1 MVISNYS
8 TIRLLHSND
17 PVEVSF
23 DPSFDLENFLSNE
36 NKHNFDIQIKNL
48 IEDDKNNIDLVL
60 LLRCKVSH
68 CIYYEIKSLHSSL
81 STLTES
87 WTFTEILS
95 WHLDDDGRRFIRK
108 KRNLLERL
116 RRSDRVDYNYFGIEK
131 IINEFEELKK
141 NYKENR
147 KKSLNDKAI
156 KEIPRI
162 LPFSVKVIY
171 TFNTEKNT
179 KISTWVK
186 QLIKTDNYL
195 KKQLI
200 PYSRVIFNNK
210 FTLLIKTSDED
221 IINAWQKFGKLKD
234 YDIDSL
240 KQKLK
245 EFRKKY
251 NKETKRKYVPDKIL
265 EDLALANSLN
275 KNKVPQYI
283 NKNYTGDQKKVFEDN
298 SKDKFYD
305 HNQKSEKG
313 LDYFL
318 IKWSNKKAKNTLKK
332 FIEKDMKK
340 WSKDPGRKDAWV
352 YFSKINLNSPY
363 KNNEYSKIASKCKSR
378 KGFPQKVSWLCKVH
392 RFEEVAREVWEY
404 MEFKLKN
411 ITINYLEDPEEFIM
425 NFKEEEEGLSI
436 ASSSLKVIKEK
447 FFLGKDNNSWG
458 GFQYKTIFDNPKEI
472 NDFELYNDIHNSIF
486 RYINP
491 KKSRKKL
498 LIKLVNEILK
508 EKGIIENNDSL

>member
-1 MVISNYS
+1 LVISKYS
-8 TIRLLHSND
+8 TIRLLHFND
-17 PVEVSF
+17 PVEGSF
-23 DPSFDLENFLSNE
+23 DTSFDLENFLSNE
-36 NKHNFDIQIKNL
+36 NKHNFDIQTKNL

-68 CIYYEIKSLHSSL
+68 CIYYEIKALHSSL
-81 STLTES
+81 SALTEF

-95 WHLDDDGRRFIRK
+95 WYLDDDGRRFIRK

-116 RRSDRVDYNYFGIEK
+116 RISDRIDFNYFGIEK

-147 KKSLNDKAI
+147 KKSLNDRTI

-162 LPFSVKVIY
+162 LPFSLKVIY

-179 KISTWVK
+179 KLSTWVK

-210 FTLLIKTSDED
+210 FTSLIKTSDED
-221 IINAWQKFGKLKD
+221 IINAWQKFGELKD
-234 YDIDSL
+234 YKIDSL

-265 EDLALANSLN
+265 EDLANSLN
-275 KNKVPQYI
+275 KDKVPQYL
-283 NKNYTGDQKKVFEDN
+283 NKNYSGDQNRLDEVN
-298 SKDKFYD
+298 LIDKFYD
-305 HNQKSEKG
+305 TKQKSEKG

-318 IKWSNKKAKNTLKK
+318 IKWSNHKAKNTLKK
-332 FIEKDMKK
+332 FIEEDMKK

-363 KNNEYSKIASKCKSR
+363 KNNEYTEIASKCKSR

-392 RFEEVAREVWEY
+392 RFEEVAREVWNY
-404 MEFKLKN
+404 IEFKLKN
-411 ITINYLEDPEEFIM
+411 ITINYLENPEEFIL
-425 NFKEEEEGLSI
+425 NFKKEEGLRI
-436 ASSSLKVIKEK
+436 ASSSLIVIKEK

-472 NDFELYNDIHNSIF
+472 NDFKLYNDIHNSIF

-508 EKGIIENNDSL
+508 EKGIIENNDNL